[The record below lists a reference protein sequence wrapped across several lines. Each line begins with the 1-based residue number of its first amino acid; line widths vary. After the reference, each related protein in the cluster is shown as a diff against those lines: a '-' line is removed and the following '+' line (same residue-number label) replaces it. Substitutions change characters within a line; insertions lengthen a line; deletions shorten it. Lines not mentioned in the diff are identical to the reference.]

1 MTNVKSSSDTGW
13 WLVVEKLKEPRS
25 AVETLELLEA
35 AVSAAEGDAAWSH
48 SGIMELLRRAK
59 EQARSGHAALATRS
73 AIGLLGFHQ
82 TALKLKSSSNNA
94 TSDGESKSCC
104 VGEIHVVSAFLLL
117 FVRALIARKTSTR
130 KILFI
135 THAISSPEE
144 LLRLFFMVSA
154 RLSIQMPKRYP
165 VAYLI
170 LLPLVRSH
178 WKETSSR
185 GV

>member
-25 AVETLELLEA
+25 SEETLELLEA
-35 AVSAAEGDAAWSH
+35 AVTAAEGDAAWSH

-104 VGEIHVVSAFLLL
+104 VGEI
-117 FVRALIARKTSTR
+117 
-130 KILFI
+130 
-135 THAISSPEE
+135 
-144 LLRLFFMVSA
+144 M
-154 RLSIQMPKRYP
+154 
-165 VAYLI
+165 
-170 LLPLVRSH
+170 
-178 WKETSSR
+178 SSR
-185 GV
+185 RFSRSSLASSSLVNNACML